1 MNAHLEDHVM
11 TTVWGI
17 HMGEH
22 VGDKPLD
29 GNYVA
34 IGWPE
39 LGDIRNIPDSRDAF
53 KTKLKA
59 AIKYKSEGAIPV
71 HAGVLYRFVHVM
83 KSGDLVVFP
92 SKHDRS
98 VNIGRFTGEAEYE
111 PADADHYP
119 NHRSVQWL
127 GKYPRSDFSQ
137 SALYEIGSALTLFM
151 VKTHANEFLSK
162 VGVVPTVSTPAPEE
176 NETDD
181 DTAIATVS
189 QRAEETTSDFIIRRL
204 AEGLN
209 GYQFEEFIAH
219 ILECMGYTARVT
231 QKSGDGGVDI
241 IAHIDALGFQPPII
255 KVQCKKI
262 TGQSGAPEVNQ
273 LLGTLGEGE
282 YGLFVNLGSFT
293 RQANDLE
300 RTRPKL
306 RLIDGEQLVAFVLM
320 YYSKIS
326 PRYRSL
332 LPLKQIYVPDFGV
345 TNQ

>member
-1 MNAHLEDHVM
+1 M

-98 VNIGRFTGEAEYE
+98 VNIGRVTGEAEYE
-111 PADADHYP
+111 PSDADHYP

-273 LLGTLGEGE
+273 LLGTLGEGD